1 MNRPDLSPWLT
12 TIPVGEPDEQGE
24 RPVVP
29 VALARMTPEE
39 RFNRVSPETLRQLLG
54 QKP

>member
-1 MNRPDLSPWLT
+1 MSRPNLSPWLT

-29 VALARMTPEE
+29 VALAQMTPEE
-39 RFNRVSPETLRQLLG
+39 TSR
-54 QKP
+54 